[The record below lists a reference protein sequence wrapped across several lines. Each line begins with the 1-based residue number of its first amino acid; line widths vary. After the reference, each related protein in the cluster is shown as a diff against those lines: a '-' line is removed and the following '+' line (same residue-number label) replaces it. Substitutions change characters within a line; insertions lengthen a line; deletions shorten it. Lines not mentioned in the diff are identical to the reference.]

1 MKVLIESVKSWA
13 KDRNLI
19 EGSTPKDQC
28 LKLVQEVGELSD
40 SLCKGKPAIDDIGD
54 CIVVLIILAEQLG
67 LSVEDCL
74 YHSYQ
79 EIKDRKGRMQNGIFI
94 KQEDLVR

>member
-1 MKVLIESVKSWA
+1 MKVLIESIKCWA
-13 KDRNLI
+13 SDRNLI

-54 CIVVLIILAEQLG
+54 CMVVLIILAEQLG

-79 EIKDRKGRMQNGIFI
+79 EIKDRKGRMIDGVFVKEQ
-94 KQEDLVR
+94 DYV